1 MEVRTAL
8 LPSLPPLGA
17 GFPAAHPTL
26 PYTPPHHQHPHPL
39 ASLTSHFDG
48 HGLLGANK
56 VDDLLMGT
64 RGDGIPIDPDNLVP
78 YLAINK
84 RNKHQVEGV
93 SSSWGWAGSPSDAP
107 GPALQERGQW
117 PGLPARNLDVRPGA
131 SSQPTHPPSVP
142 GWWHFQEVFLPCVAV
157 RRYKTVS
164 EGHRDWVAEVGGE
177 LKALYPHSGVPFT
190 PRGHCQA
197 LESK

>member
-93 SSSWGWAGSPSDAP
+93 SSGWGWAGSRGLLSRKGDDGQAFPQETSMC
-107 GPALQERGQW
+107 ALVPRHN
-117 PGLPARNLDVRPGA
+117 P
-131 SSQPTHPPSVP
+131 PTLH
-142 GWWHFQEVFLPCVAV
+142 Q
-157 RRYKTVS
+157 S
-164 EGHRDWVAEVGGE
+164 EGSQGGGTFKKSSCPV
-177 LKALYPHSGVPFT
+177 LQLGGT
-190 PRGHCQA
+190 RR
-197 LESK
+197 

>member
-1 MEVRTAL
+1 MEVRAAP

-26 PYTPPHHQHPHPL
+26 PCTPPHHQCPHPL

-48 HGLLGANK
+48 HSLLGANK

-84 RNKHQVEGV
+84 RNKHQVEGA
-93 SSSWGWAGSPSDAP
+93 SSGWAGPMSDAP
-107 GPALQERGQW
+107 GLLSRKGDDGHAFPQETSMCALVPRC
-117 PGLPARNLDVRPGA
+117 N
-131 SSQPTHPPSVP
+131 QPTLH
-142 GWWHFQEVFLPCVAV
+142 Q
-157 RRYKTVS
+157 S
-164 EGHRDWVAEVGGE
+164 EGPQGSGTF
-177 LKALYPHSGVPFT
+177 KKSFYPILQLGDT
-190 PRGHCQA
+190 RW
-197 LESK
+197 